1 MENPAST
8 KPFALYHTPATNGTF
23 AGQFNSILTATQLN
37 QIYQCYFMNIAAT
50 VFEWENLPDTVDADF
65 LEFALIQDGK
75 AAFCNDRDR
84 GFLGL
89 RAADQSVLN
98 LYGYPVKINGYGIN
112 FNQDY
117 NADEFVLIKNNPMW
131 TPTLL
136 YINYFV
142 DKIAKTQQ
150 IIDINVNA
158 QKTPVILKG
167 TSNQKLALANLFAKY
182 DGSQGYIFID
192 KDNDFNDCFGSVN
205 TGAPLVAKDLY
216 NLLESYKA
224 EFLSFLGVN
233 NVQNEKAERLITDE
247 VNANNQFV
255 SINLETML
263 YERKNACKLINER
276 FGLDLSVKPRVQSEI
291 IEGDKPAF
299 DDDRTNNVEPQGV
312 E

>member
-1 MENPAST
+1 
-8 KPFALYHTPATNGTF
+8 
-23 AGQFNSILTATQLN
+23 
-37 QIYQCYFMNIAAT
+37 MNIAAT

-112 FNQDY
+112 FNQEY

-131 TPTLL
+131 TPTLF

-158 QKTPVILKG
+158 QKTPVILKVR
-167 TSNQKLALANLFAKY
+167 Q
-182 DGSQGYIFID
+182 I
-192 KDNDFNDCFGSVN
+192 
-205 TGAPLVAKDLY
+205 
-216 NLLESYKA
+216 
-224 EFLSFLGVN
+224 
-233 NVQNEKAERLITDE
+233 
-247 VNANNQFV
+247 
-255 SINLETML
+255 
-263 YERKNACKLINER
+263 KN
-276 FGLDLSVKPRVQSEI
+276 
-291 IEGDKPAF
+291 
-299 DDDRTNNVEPQGV
+299 
-312 E
+312 